1 MMKTFQYAV
10 RFLLRARSY
19 TVINLLGLAFSLACC
34 IILVRYIHREL
45 TVDTHC
51 IRPETMIVPLRDI
64 YGNVYMG
71 CNYPEPWGDSL
82 RIKEESIV
90 ERCFMVEMEQDNL
103 VYEGRNYA
111 ADVLAADS
119 TFFHFFAYPLYR
131 GEADLGAPDAAIVT
145 RRFAERVFGKDNPV
159 GKVLA
164 YGEQSVVVRG
174 VIDEPAC
181 KTSWDFDILVSR
193 QLKPDWRRLE
203 TELIRVLPGTDLE
216 QINEQAYVYRNIN
229 GYQYRYK
236 FISWK
241 DIYFET
247 SIMGQYKSIL
257 QFGNRQY
264 VRILTGVVGLL
275 LVVGIL
281 NFINLYMVYMMK
293 RAREY
298 GIKKVFG
305 IGRRLLFC
313 EIWWENFLLMAAA
326 LFLAWLLVEVTGG
339 LATRLMGETVGY
351 TAFDWLLSL
360 GILLLLP
367 LLTAVYPFFKYGYGA
382 PVSSMQAVTVSRRAV
397 TGRMTFLFLQ
407 YGVTFLLIV
416 LSLYFSRHFDFL
428 VNTPPGFRSERIM
441 KAELEHENQGDWSR
455 ARWKRNGLLAQKLN
469 ECPFIESW
477 MYGHQSVLTPSQG
490 DMINDKD
497 QSVSMLQYYPSSAFF
512 KIFGLKVLEGKI
524 PDDISDFTDIR
535 IVLNK
540 AAMKALGY
548 KRMEDAFVRSST
560 PLVAGIKDGK
570 PYEKGMS
577 MMPVVAVV
585 DDFFPGHL
593 TEGIKPLCFVVGC
606 SSQNGSVF
614 LSVKEGKERELISY
628 LRRMEQEIYN
638 TDEFE
643 YSWMADEVAALY
655 AHDRKVAAVY
665 SVFAFIAIVVS
676 CLGLFGISLFDI
688 RQRYREI
695 AIRKVNGARL
705 TDLYRLLFSRYLKVL
720 AASFVVAAPL
730 GWYIIY
736 RYTEG
741 FAVKAPMDAWIFV
754 VAFLLVMLISL
765 GTLLWQVGKAARIN
779 PADVMKRE

>member
-1 MMKTFQYAV
+1 MVQEKIVTSSGQTDYLTFLYNGEGLTGFVLNSTVYTYRRNLFGDIIAIYQGNTKVAEYAYD
-10 RFLLRARSY
+10 A
-19 TVINLLGLAFSLACC
+19 
-34 IILVRYIHREL
+34 
-45 TVDTHC
+45 
-51 IRPETMIVPLRDI
+51 
-64 YGNVYMG
+64 YGN
-71 CNYPEPWGDSL
+71 CT
-82 RIKEESIV
+82 IV
-90 ERCFMVEMEQDNL
+90 
-103 VYEGRNYA
+103 
-111 ADVLAADS
+111 
-119 TFFHFFAYPLYR
+119 FA
-131 GEADLGAPDAAIVT
+131 T
-145 RRFAERVFGKDNPV
+145 
-159 GKVLA
+159 
-164 YGEQSVVVRG
+164 
-174 VIDEPAC
+174 
-181 KTSWDFDILVSR
+181 
-193 QLKPDWRRLE
+193 
-203 TELIRVLPGTDLE
+203 
-216 QINEQAYVYRNIN
+216 
-229 GYQYRYK
+229 
-236 FISWK
+236 
-241 DIYFET
+241 
-247 SIMGQYKSIL
+247 
-257 QFGNRQY
+257 GNA
-264 VRILTGVVGLL
+264 
-275 LVVGIL
+275 GIL
-281 NFINLYMVYMMK
+281 NPFRYRGYYYDSDIELYYLQSRYYDPETGRFINADDVSYLDPETIHGLNLYAYCLNNPVMYIDETGHFVDFILDIFFIGWDIYNLSSNDGWK
-293 RAREY
+293 DWKNWVAL
-298 GIKKVFG
+298 GVDIVFAVVP
-305 IGRRLLFC
+305 F
-313 EIWWENFLLMAAA
+313 
-326 LFLAWLLVEVTGG
+326 VTGG
-339 LATRLMGETVGY
+339 GGQIVKLAN
-351 TAFDWLLSL
+351 
-360 GILLLLP
+360 
-367 LLTAVYPFFKYGYGA
+367 
-382 PVSSMQAVTVSRRAV
+382 VS
-397 TGRMTFLFLQ
+397 
-407 YGVTFLLIV
+407 
-416 LSLYFSRHFDFL
+416 
-428 VNTPPGFRSERIM
+428 
-441 KAELEHENQGDWSR
+441 
-455 ARWKRNGLLAQKLN
+455 
-469 ECPFIESW
+469 
-477 MYGHQSVLTPSQG
+477 
-490 DMINDKD
+490 
-497 QSVSMLQYYPSSAFF
+497 
-512 KIFGLKVLEGKI
+512 
-524 PDDISDFTDIR
+524 DDISDFTDIR

-593 TEGIKPLCFVVGC
+593 TEGIKPLCFVVGY

-741 FAVKAPMDAWIFV
+741 FAVKAPVDAWIFV